1 MQQRAGAKSRFNKGV
16 AGSLRRRSVQA
27 LWGVLGSGVLLA
39 GCAESV
45 QNPQA
50 ARSTLTPQNLA
61 VTSSAVIYGQSPRAV
76 PQAARAAVVSA
87 RDAMQRRQWE
97 TLPGY
102 AEQARDDHE
111 LGSYPMYWYLRQL
124 LGDAAQPVPTQQIY
138 AFLQQNKNPYLENRL
153 KSDWILASA
162 KRGDFDTVR
171 RIGTVASRTSEVD
184 CAILQ
189 ARFLGNGQVSAAQA
203 LDVFKP
209 DDACWSMLGQLTAA
223 KVITHEHLE
232 PLLRDAVEYDSKAS
246 ARRYAAL
253 AFSPAGLSSYDA
265 LVANP
270 MGWLATQSGS
280 ATGELQQLR
289 ALAFSRLARQDRDAG
304 AVFLETQ
311 GGALLSERN
320 RQWAWTQFGLIAALN
335 LEARA
340 DGWYRK
346 AGQVFRLS
354 DYNHAWRTRMALRQP
369 TIDWKWVEQTIR
381 MMGPEQQKE
390 PVWVYWYGRARAG
403 QGDTGGATSAWQSI
417 LYDHGFYGQLAT
429 EALGRKI
436 SVPAQP
442 AEPSAAEINKIMTH
456 EGLQRAV
463 ALFRLGWRPEAVGEW
478 NFAIRGMNDRE
489 LMAAAEWALR
499 EQVYD
504 RAINTSML
512 TKNDFNFRQ
521 RYLAPFEG
529 RVSQQARAVG
539 VDPAWVY
546 GLIRQESRFVTVA
559 RSSVGAAG
567 LMQVMP
573 GTARLVA
580 RKLGLSYS
588 AASANDFDTNTLL
601 GTSYLKM
608 TLDDLNGS
616 EVLATAGYN
625 AGPNR
630 AKRWRD
636 SLSQPLEGA
645 IFAETIP
652 FTETRLYVKHVMSNA
667 TWYDAQF
674 SGRTQSL
681 VNRLG
686 QVRP

>member
-1 MQQRAGAKSRFNKGV
+1 MHVHTTAGVGISKAVQGR
-16 AGSLRRRSVQA
+16 LRRRSLQT
-27 LWGVLGSGVLLA
+27 LWGVLGSGLLLA

-45 QNPQA
+45 QNTQA
-50 ARSTLTPQNLA
+50 ARPSAAPQNVAA
-61 VTSSAVIYGQSPRAV
+61 VSSAVVYGQAPRPV
-76 PQAARAAVVSA
+76 PEAARAAVVSA
-87 RDAMQRRQWE
+87 RTAMQSRQWDA
-97 TLPGY
+97 LPAY
-102 AEQARDDHE
+102 AAQAQGDHE
-111 LGSYPMYWYLRQL
+111 LGGYPMYWYLRQQL
-124 LGDAAQPVPTQQIY
+124 SNPAQPIPTQEIY
-138 AFLQQNKNPYLENRL
+138 AFLQQNRDAYLENRL

-162 KRGDFDTVR
+162 KQGDFETIR
-171 RIGTVASRTSEVD
+171 RIGSVASRTSEVD

-189 ARFLGNGQVSAAQA
+189 ARYLGNGQVTARQA

-209 DDACWSMLGQLTAA
+209 GVACWNMMQQLTAA
-223 KVITHEHLE
+223 KIITFEHLE
-232 PLLRDAVEYDSKAS
+232 PLLRDAVEYDSKDS

-265 LVANP
+265 ILANP
-270 MGWLATQSGS
+270 KGWLATQAGP
-280 ATGELQQLR
+280 ADGELQELR
-289 ALAFSRLARQDRDAG
+289 ALAFSRLARQDRDG
-304 AVFLETQ
+304 GSVFLEQQ
-311 GGALLSERN
+311 GSALLTERN
-320 RQWAWTQFGLIAALN
+320 RQWAWTQFGLVAALN

-346 AGQVFRLS
+346 AGQGFRLS
-354 DYNHAWRTRMALRQP
+354 DYNQAWRTRMALRQP
-369 TIDWKWVEQTIR
+369 AIDWRWVEQTIR
-381 MMGPEQQKE
+381 MMGPDQQKE

-403 QGDTGGATSAWQSI
+403 QGDRAGATSAWQSI

-429 EALGRKI
+429 EALGNKI
-436 SVPAQP
+436 TVPPQP
-442 AEPSAAEINKIMTH
+442 AEPTTAEINKAMTH
-456 EGLQRAV
+456 EGLQRAI

-504 RAINTSML
+504 RTINTSLL
-512 TKNDFNFRQ
+512 TKNEFNFRQ

-546 GLIRQESRFVTVA
+546 GLIRQESRFVMAA

-573 GTARLVA
+573 GTAQLVS
-580 RKLGLSYS
+580 RRLGLSYS
-588 AASANDFDTNTLL
+588 PGSANDFDTNTML

-608 TLDDLNGS
+608 TLDDLDGS
-616 EVLATAGYN
+616 QVLATAGYN

-630 AKRWRD
+630 ARRWRD
-636 SLSQPLEGA
+636 SLTQPLEGA

-652 FTETRLYVKHVMSNA
+652 YTETRLYVKHVLSNA
-667 TWYDAQF
+667 TWYAASFTGQP
-674 SGRTQSL
+674 QSIMA
-681 VNRLG
+681 RLG
-686 QVRP
+686 QVAP

>member
-209 DDACWSMLGQLTAA
+209 GDACWSMLGQLTAA

>member
-1 MQQRAGAKSRFNKGV
+1 MQQWAQAKSGFNKSITGR
-16 AGSLRRRSVQA
+16 LRRRSVQA
-27 LWGVLGSGVLLA
+27 VWGVFGSGVLLV

-45 QNPQA
+45 QNTQVVKPSLA
-50 ARSTLTPQNLA
+50 PSNLA
-61 VTSSAVIYGQSPRAV
+61 VTSTAVVYGQAPRAV
-76 PQAARAAVVSA
+76 PEAARAAVVSA
-87 RDAMQRRQWE
+87 REAMQRRQWE
-97 TLPGY
+97 ALPGY

-111 LGSYPMYWYLRQL
+111 LGGYPMYWYLRQL
-124 LGDAAQPVPTQQIY
+124 LNDATQPVPTQQIY

-162 KRGDFDTVR
+162 KQGDFDTVR

-189 ARFLGNGQVSAAQA
+189 ARFLGTGQVSAAQA
-203 LDVFKP
+203 LAVFKP
-209 DDACWSMLGQLTAA
+209 GNACWSMLGQLTGAN
-223 KVITHEHLE
+223 VITHEHLE
-232 PLLRDAVEYDSKAS
+232 PLLRDAVEYDSKDS

-265 LVANP
+265 LMANP

-289 ALAFSRLARQDRDAG
+289 ALAFSRLARQDRDGG
-304 AVFLETQ
+304 AAFLEAQ
-311 GGALLSERN
+311 GNTLLNERN
-320 RQWAWTQFGLIAALN
+320 RQWAWTQFGLVAALN

-346 AGQVFRLS
+346 AGEGFRLS

-381 MMGPEQQKE
+381 MMGADQQKE

-403 QGDTGGATSAWQSI
+403 QGDNSGAASAWQSI

-436 SVPAQP
+436 VVPPQP

-456 EGLQRAV
+456 EGLQRAI

-504 RAINTSML
+504 RTINTSML

-573 GTARLVA
+573 GTAQLVA

-588 AASANDFDTNTLL
+588 AANAHDFDTNTLL

-608 TLDDLNGS
+608 ILDDLNGS

-636 SLSQPLEGA
+636 ASDHSLEGA

-652 FTETRLYVKHVMSNA
+652 FTETRLYVKYVISNA
-667 TWYDAQF
+667 TWYRAAF
-674 SGRTQSL
+674 TGRPQSI
-681 VNRLG
+681 VEQLG

>member
-1 MQQRAGAKSRFNKGV
+1 MTCDDIECSTQSMTITGQHMQQRAEANGGFNKSV

-27 LWGVLGSGVLLA
+27 IWGVLGSGVLLV

-45 QNPQA
+45 QNTPV
-50 ARSTLTPQNLA
+50 ARSSLTPQNLA
-61 VTSSAVIYGQSPRAV
+61 ATSSAVIYGQAPRAV
-76 PQAARAAVVSA
+76 PQAARTAVVSA
-87 RDAMQRRQWE
+87 REAMLRRQWDA
-97 TLPGY
+97 LPGY
-102 AEQARDDHE
+102 AQQARDDHE

-124 LGDAAQPVPTQQIY
+124 LTDPVQPVPTQQIY

-209 DDACWSMLGQLTAA
+209 GDACWSMLGQLTAA
-223 KVITHEHLE
+223 KVVTHEHLE
-232 PLLRDAVEYDSKAS
+232 PLLRDAVEYDSKSS

-265 LVANP
+265 LMANP

-280 ATGELQQLR
+280 ANGELQQLR

-304 AVFLETQ
+304 SVFLETQ

-346 AGQVFRLS
+346 AGQGFRLS

-381 MMGPEQQKE
+381 MMGAEQQKE
-390 PVWVYWYGRARAG
+390 PVWVYWYARARAA
-403 QGDTGGATSAWQSI
+403 QGDMGGATSAWQSI
-417 LYDHGFYGQLAT
+417 LYDHEFYGQLAT

-436 SVPAQP
+436 SVPPQP
-442 AEPSAAEINKIMTH
+442 AEPTAAEINKAMTH
-456 EGLQRAV
+456 EGLQRAI

-478 NFAIRGMNDRE
+478 GFAIRGMN
-489 LMAAAEWALR
+489 
-499 EQVYD
+499 
-504 RAINTSML
+504 
-512 TKNDFNFRQ
+512 
-521 RYLAPFEG
+521 
-529 RVSQQARAVG
+529 
-539 VDPAWVY
+539 
-546 GLIRQESRFVTVA
+546 
-559 RSSVGAAG
+559 
-567 LMQVMP
+567 
-573 GTARLVA
+573 
-580 RKLGLSYS
+580 
-588 AASANDFDTNTLL
+588 
-601 GTSYLKM
+601 
-608 TLDDLNGS
+608 
-616 EVLATAGYN
+616 
-625 AGPNR
+625 
-630 AKRWRD
+630 
-636 SLSQPLEGA
+636 
-645 IFAETIP
+645 
-652 FTETRLYVKHVMSNA
+652 
-667 TWYDAQF
+667 
-674 SGRTQSL
+674 
-681 VNRLG
+681 
-686 QVRP
+686 

>member
-1 MQQRAGAKSRFNKGV
+1 MQQQMGAKGGFNRGV
-16 AGSLRRRSVQA
+16 AGGLRRRSLQT
-27 LWGVLGSGVLLA
+27 LWGVVGSGLVLA

-45 QNPQA
+45 QNTQA
-50 ARSTLTPQNLA
+50 ARTSLSPQNLA
-61 VTSSAVIYGQSPRAV
+61 VTSSAVVYGQAPHPV
-76 PQAARAAVVSA
+76 PEAARAAVVAA
-87 RDAMQRRQWE
+87 RTAMQSRQWE
-97 TLPGY
+97 ALPGY
-102 AEQARDDHE
+102 ATQAQGDHE
-111 LGSYPMYWYLRQL
+111 LGGYPMYWYLRQL
-124 LGDAAQPVPTQQIY
+124 LNDPSQPVPTQQIY
-138 AFLQQNKNPYLENRL
+138 TFLQQNKNPYLENRL

-162 KRGDFDTVR
+162 KRGDFETVR

-184 CAILQ
+184 CALLQ

-209 DDACWSMLGQLTAA
+209 GNACWSMLQQLTAA
-223 KVITHEHLE
+223 KVVTYEHLE
-232 PLLRDAVEYDSKAS
+232 PLLRDAVEYDSKDS

-253 AFSPAGLSSYDA
+253 VFSPAGLSSYDA

-270 MGWLATQSGS
+270 MGWLAGQSGS
-280 ATGELQQLR
+280 ADGELQQLR
-289 ALAFSRLARQDRDAG
+289 ALAFSRLARQDRDGGSVYLEQQG
-304 AVFLETQ
+304 AS
-311 GGALLSERN
+311 LLNERN

-346 AGQVFRLS
+346 AGQGFRLS
-354 DYNHAWRTRMALRQP
+354 DYNHGWRTRMALRQP
-369 TIDWKWVEQTIR
+369 SIDWKWVEQTIR
-381 MMGPEQQKE
+381 MMGADQQKE

-403 QGDTGGATSAWQSI
+403 QGDMAGATSAWQSI

-436 SVPAQP
+436 RVPAQP
-442 AEPSAAEINKIMTH
+442 AEPTTAEINKAMTH
-456 EGLQRAV
+456 EGLQRAI

-478 NFAIRGMNDRE
+478 NFAIRGMSDRE

-504 RAINTSML
+504 RTINTSML

-529 RVSQQARAVG
+529 RVSQQARSVG

-573 GTARLVA
+573 GTAQLVA

-588 AASANDFDTNTLL
+588 ATSAHDFDTNTML

-608 TLDDLNGS
+608 ILDDLDGS
-616 EVLATAGYN
+616 QVLATAGYN

-636 SLSQPLEGA
+636 SLTQSLEGA

-652 FTETRLYVKHVMSNA
+652 YTETRLYVKHVISNA
-667 TWYDAQF
+667 TWYAASF
-674 SGRTQSL
+674 SGQPQSIL
-681 VNRLG
+681 ERLG
-686 QVRP
+686 QVMP

>member
-61 VTSSAVIYGQSPRAV
+61 VTSSAVIFGQSPRAV

-153 KSDWILASA
+153 KSDWIQASA

-270 MGWLATQSGS
+270 MGWLATQSGL

-346 AGQVFRLS
+346 AGQGFRLS

-456 EGLQRAV
+456 EGLQRAI

>member
-1 MQQRAGAKSRFNKGV
+1 MQQRAQAKSRFNKGV
-16 AGSLRRRSVQA
+16 AGSLRRRSMQVI
-27 LWGVLGSGVLLA
+27 WGALGSGVLLA

-45 QNPQA
+45 QHTQA
-50 ARSTLTPQNLA
+50 SRPSLTPRSLA
-61 VTSSAVIYGQSPRAV
+61 TTSSAVIYGQAPRAV

-87 RDAMQRRQWE
+87 REAMQRRQWE
-97 TLPGY
+97 ALPGY

-111 LGSYPMYWYLRQL
+111 LGGYPMYWYLRQL
-124 LGDAAQPVPTQQIY
+124 LNDPAQPVPTQQIY

-209 DDACWSMLGQLTAA
+209 GDACWNMLGQLTAA
-223 KVITHEHLE
+223 KIITQEHLE

-265 LVANP
+265 LMANP

-280 ATGELQQLR
+280 ANGELQQLR
-289 ALAFSRLARQDRDAG
+289 ALAFSRLARQDRDGG

-346 AGQVFRLS
+346 AGQGFRLS

-369 TIDWKWVEQTIR
+369 AIDWKWVEQTIG

-403 QGDTGGATSAWQSI
+403 QGDTSGATSAWRSI

-429 EALGRKI
+429 EALGSKI
-436 SVPAQP
+436 SVPPQP
-442 AEPSAAEINKIMTH
+442 AEPSTAEINKIMTH
-456 EGLQRAV
+456 EGLQRAI

-546 GLIRQESRFVTVA
+546 GLIRQESRFVTAA
-559 RSSVGAAG
+559 RSSVGASG

-573 GTARLVA
+573 GTAQLVA

-588 AASANDFDTNTLL
+588 NANDFDTNTLL

-674 SGRTQSL
+674 SGRSQSL
-681 VNRLG
+681 VQRLG

>member
-1 MQQRAGAKSRFNKGV
+1 MHEHTMTPRRHHKTAPQRSAGKSSN
-16 AGSLRRRSVQA
+16 A
-27 LWGVLGSGVLLA
+27 LWGVTGSLLLLM

-45 QNPQA
+45 PNTQA
-50 ARSTLTPQNLA
+50 AKAADLPA
-61 VTSSAVIYGQSPRAV
+61 AAAYASSVVYGQPPRPV
-76 PQAARAAVVSA
+76 PEAARAAVVAA
-87 RDAMQRRQWE
+87 RAAMQSRQWD

-102 AEQARDDHE
+102 AAQAQQDHE
-111 LGSYPMYWYLRQL
+111 LGGYPMYWYLRQQL
-124 LGDAAQPVPTQQIY
+124 ANPAQPVPTQDIY
-138 AFLQQNKNPYLENRL
+138 AFLQQNRNPYLENRL

-171 RIGTVASRTSEVD
+171 RIGTVASRTAEVD

-189 ARFLGNGQVSAAQA
+189 ARFLGNGQVSAQQA
-203 LDVFKP
+203 LSVFKP
-209 DDACWSMLGQLTAA
+209 GDACWNMLRQLTTAHVV
-223 KVITHEHLE
+223 KYEHLE
-232 PLLRDAVEYDSKAS
+232 PLLRDAVEYDSKDS

-253 AFSPAGLSSYDA
+253 AFSPAGLASYDA
-265 LVANP
+265 LMNNP
-270 MGWLATQSGS
+270 MGWLAGQSGT
-280 ATGELQQLR
+280 AQGELQELR
-289 ALAFSRLARQDRDAG
+289 ALAFSRLARQDRDG
-304 AVFLETQ
+304 GSVFLEQQ
-311 GGALLSERN
+311 GGTLLNERN

-346 AGQVFRLS
+346 AGQGFRLS
-354 DYNHAWRTRMALRQP
+354 DYNHGWRTRMALRQP
-369 TIDWKWVEQTIR
+369 TIDWRWVQQTIA

-403 QGDTGGATSAWQSI
+403 QGDQAGANRAWQSI
-417 LYDHGFYGQLAT
+417 LYDHGFYGQLAI

-442 AEPSAAEINKIMTH
+442 AEPTTAEINRAMTH
-456 EGLQRAV
+456 AGLQRAV
-463 ALFRLGWRPEAVGEW
+463 SLFRLGWRPEAVAEW

-499 EQVYD
+499 EEVYD
-504 RAINTSML
+504 RTINTSML
-512 TKNDFNFRQ
+512 TKQAFNFRQ

-529 RVSQQARAVG
+529 RVSQQARSVG

-546 GLIRQESRFVTVA
+546 GLIRQESRFVTAA
-559 RSSVGAAG
+559 RSSVGASG

-573 GTARLVA
+573 GTAQLVS

-588 AASANDFDTNTLL
+588 AANAHDFDTNTLL

-608 TLDDLNGS
+608 ILDDLSGS
-616 EVLATAGYN
+616 QVLATAGYN

-630 AKRWRD
+630 AKRWRAT
-636 SLSQPLEGA
+636 LTQPLEGA

-652 FTETRLYVKHVMSNA
+652 FTETRLYVKHVISNA
-667 TWYDAQF
+667 AWYAASFTGQP
-674 SGRTQSL
+674 QSIL
-681 VNRLG
+681 GRLG
-686 QVRP
+686 QVAP

>member
-1 MQQRAGAKSRFNKGV
+1 MQQHSQATGAVKRGIP
-16 AGSLRRRSVQA
+16 GQLRRRSAQA
-27 LWGVLGSGVLLA
+27 LWGMLGSGVLLA

-45 QNPQA
+45 QNAPA
-50 ARSTLTPQNLA
+50 SRPMSMPQNVA
-61 VTSSAVIYGQSPRAV
+61 MASSAVVYGQAPRPV
-76 PQAARAAVVSA
+76 PQEARAAVVAARSA
-87 RDAMQRRQWE
+87 MLSRQWDA
-97 TLPGY
+97 LPGY
-102 AEQARDDHE
+102 AAQAQGDHE
-111 LGSYPMYWYLRQL
+111 LGSYPMYWYLRQML
-124 LGDAAQPVPTQQIY
+124 NDPTQPVPTQQIY
-138 AFLQQNKNPYLENRL
+138 TFLQQNKNPYLENRL

-162 KRGDFDTVR
+162 KQGDFDTVR
-171 RIGTVASRTSEVD
+171 RIGSVASRTSEVD

-189 ARFLGNGQVSAAQA
+189 ARFLGNGQVTAAQA
-203 LDVFKP
+203 LAVFKP
-209 DDACWSMLGQLTAA
+209 GDACWSMLQQLTAA
-223 KVITHEHLE
+223 KVVTYEHLE

-265 LVANP
+265 IMANP
-270 MGWLATQSGS
+270 MGWLAGQSGS
-280 ATGELQQLR
+280 ADGELQELR
-289 ALAFSRLARQDRDAG
+289 ALAFSRLARQDRDG
-304 AVFLETQ
+304 GSVYLEQQ
-311 GGALLSERN
+311 GSTLLSERN

-346 AGQVFRLS
+346 AGQGFRLS

-390 PVWVYWYGRARAG
+390 PVWVYWYARARAA
-403 QGDTGGATSAWQSI
+403 QGDMGGATSAWQSI

-436 SVPAQP
+436 SVPPQP
-442 AEPSAAEINKIMTH
+442 AEPTAAEINKAMTH
-456 EGLQRAV
+456 EGLQRAI

-478 NFAIRGMNDRE
+478 GFAIRGMNDRE

-504 RAINTSML
+504 RTINTSML

-573 GTARLVA
+573 GTAQLVA

-588 AASANDFDTNTLL
+588 AASAHDFDTNTLL

-608 TLDDLNGS
+608 TLDDLDGS
-616 EVLATAGYN
+616 QVLATAGYN

-630 AKRWRD
+630 ARRWRD
-636 SLSQPLEGA
+636 SLTQPLEGA

-652 FTETRLYVKHVMSNA
+652 FTETRLYVKHVISNA
-667 TWYDAQF
+667 TWYAASF
-674 SGRTQSL
+674 SGQPQSITD
-681 VNRLG
+681 RLG
-686 QVRP
+686 KVTP

>member
-1 MQQRAGAKSRFNKGV
+1 MQQQARAKSGFNKGV
-16 AGSLRRRSVQA
+16 AGRLRRRSMQA

-45 QNPQA
+45 QNTQA
-50 ARSTLTPQNLA
+50 GRASLSAPNLA
-61 VTSSAVIYGQSPRAV
+61 VASSAVVYGQAPRAV

-87 RDAMQRRQWE
+87 REAMQRRQWDA
-97 TLPGY
+97 LPGY
-102 AEQARDDHE
+102 AQQARDDHE

-124 LGDAAQPVPTQQIY
+124 LSNPAQPVPTEQIY

-162 KRGDFDTVR
+162 RRGDFDTIR
-171 RIGTVASRTSEVD
+171 RIGTVASRTSQVD
-184 CAILQ
+184 CAIVH

-209 DDACWSMLGQLTAA
+209 GDACWNMLQQLTTA

-265 LVANP
+265 LLANP

-280 ATGELQQLR
+280 ADGELQQLR
-289 ALAFSRLARQDRDAG
+289 ALAFSRLARQDRDGG
-304 AVFLETQ
+304 AVFLQAQ
-311 GGALLSERN
+311 GSTLLSERN

-340 DGWYRK
+340 DGWYRQ
-346 AGQVFRLS
+346 AGEGFRLS

-403 QGDTGGATSAWQSI
+403 QGDNGSARSAWQSI
-417 LYDHGFYGQLAT
+417 LNDHGFYGQLAT

-436 SVPAQP
+436 TVPAQP
-442 AEPSAAEINKIMTH
+442 AEPTSAEINKVMTH
-456 EGLQRAV
+456 EGLQRAI

-512 TKNDFNFRQ
+512 TKTAFNFRQ

-546 GLIRQESRFVTVA
+546 GLIRQESRFVTAA

-573 GTARLVA
+573 GTARLVS

-630 AKRWRD
+630 ARRWRD

-652 FTETRLYVKHVMSNA
+652 FTETRLYVKHVLSNA
-667 TWYDAQF
+667 TWYDARF
-674 SGRTQSL
+674 SGRPKSI
-681 VNRLG
+681 VDRLG
-686 QVRP
+686 QVSP

>member
-1 MQQRAGAKSRFNKGV
+1 MQQRAQAKSRFNKGV
-16 AGSLRRRSVQA
+16 AGSLRRRSMQVI
-27 LWGVLGSGVLLA
+27 WGALGSGVLLA

-45 QNPQA
+45 QHTQDSRP
-50 ARSTLTPQNLA
+50 SLTPRSLA
-61 VTSSAVIYGQSPRAV
+61 TTSSAVIYGQAPRAV

-87 RDAMQRRQWE
+87 REAMQRRQWE
-97 TLPGY
+97 ALPGY

-111 LGSYPMYWYLRQL
+111 LGGYPMYWYLRQL
-124 LGDAAQPVPTQQIY
+124 LNDPAQPVPTQQIY

-209 DDACWSMLGQLTAA
+209 GDACWNMLGQLTAA
-223 KVITHEHLE
+223 KIITQEHLE

-265 LVANP
+265 LMANP

-280 ATGELQQLR
+280 ANGELQQLR
-289 ALAFSRLARQDRDAG
+289 ALAFSRLARQDRDGG

-346 AGQVFRLS
+346 AGQGFRLS

-369 TIDWKWVEQTIR
+369 AIDWKWVEQTIG

-403 QGDTGGATSAWQSI
+403 QGDTSGATSAWRSI

-429 EALGRKI
+429 EALGSKI
-436 SVPAQP
+436 SVPPQP
-442 AEPSAAEINKIMTH
+442 AEPSTAEINKIMTH
-456 EGLQRAV
+456 EGLQRAI

-546 GLIRQESRFVTVA
+546 GLIRQESRFVTAA
-559 RSSVGAAG
+559 RSSVGASG

-573 GTARLVA
+573 GTAQLVA

-588 AASANDFDTNTLL
+588 NANDFDTNTLL

-674 SGRTQSL
+674 SGRSQSL
-681 VNRLG
+681 VQRLG